1 MYACCGTPLFL
12 LDLAPAGVA
21 GDRPQHPGGSA
32 CSPCS
37 GETSAVVLTMSSAPR
52 LLSLLLVNS
61 PGSRPCCVVPLSCT
75 EAFHLAHSCLSGGIA
90 LHIGAH
96 SIYSC
101 EGVSSSSTYTTI
113 LDLLLRVFNLNFFF
127 FWIVKDKGTNR
138 CQRLLIS
145 CYQLFAIFKGC
156 KEGFG

>member
-1 MYACCGTPLFL
+1 MYACCGAPLFL

-37 GETSAVVLTMSSAPR
+37 GETSAVVLTMSSAPG

-101 EGVSSSSTYTTI
+101 EGEEVRPASVGRECLAAFHTYMWVY
-113 LDLLLRVFNLNFFF
+113 LHVPCAPSQD
-127 FWIVKDKGTNR
+127 
-138 CQRLLIS
+138 RLPRRAVVQ
-145 CYQLFAIFKGC
+145 CRHV
-156 KEGFG
+156 